1 MTDQPSKKE
10 ETAAPALPDKEV
22 ELNIT
27 TIPTEFYGA
36 GLQMPVEEKKKQEV
50 KVAPVAMPGAPKRS
64 KLPIILVAVFLLIA
78 IGGGFVYFNRSLLFP
93 ASVPTPAAV
102 VVETP
107 SVEAPSAPFDV
118 SATST
123 NSQSVS
129 LRWTDAAANE
139 SGFRVER
146 HDGDGNFS
154 SLTSLPPNSTSF
166 LDLSVESGATYTY
179 RIRAINEAGESDAS
193 DEASALVKTQIA
205 VVPTRPELPPA
216 GLDTDSDGLSDLEE
230 VLYGTNSKSP
240 DTDADGFLDGN
251 EVFHLYN
258 PAGTAPVKLLDSAL
272 VKIITAPVGWVLSIP
287 TSWVIT
293 FNAAQG
299 TQATIDTQHGELF
312 TVAIKE
318 NPNKKSILEWYLAE
332 NPDVTATQVIPF
344 RSKGGYEGIVG
355 TNLLTTYIPW
365 EDNIFVMTYELNEQP
380 FINFRTT
387 YSMML
392 NSLVLS
398 GMPEIMLPEP
408 GTPLPFEPSATPTT
422 AS

>member
-272 VKIITAPVGWVLSIP
+272 VKII
-287 TSWVIT
+287 
-293 FNAAQG
+293 
-299 TQATIDTQHGELF
+299 
-312 TVAIKE
+312 
-318 NPNKKSILEWYLAE
+318 
-332 NPDVTATQVIPF
+332 
-344 RSKGGYEGIVG
+344 
-355 TNLLTTYIPW
+355 
-365 EDNIFVMTYELNEQP
+365 
-380 FINFRTT
+380 
-387 YSMML
+387 
-392 NSLVLS
+392 
-398 GMPEIMLPEP
+398 
-408 GTPLPFEPSATPTT
+408 
-422 AS
+422 